1 MKAKQHINI
10 FQMDKQLQSGSG
22 TIFYTV
28 KGQGQAVVFLHG
40 FLEDHS
46 IWNDF
51 SDQLQNKFRCIC
63 IDLPGFGKSDV
74 FNESHS
80 MDFMAGKV
88 KEVLEKEKIGK
99 CILVGHSMGG
109 YVSLAFAKLFPGML
123 SGLVLFH
130 SQAASDSNESKKN
143 RDRTIKIVQQNHT
156 AFIHSFIPGLFA
168 EENIPHFKAEI
179 EALRKVA
186 EKTPAKG
193 IIAALLGMRDRESH
207 LDTLEKLQAP
217 VYFIIGK
224 QDSRIPLETVMQQ
237 LALPSDCEA
246 LIMDHV
252 GHMGFIEAKEKTF
265 LSLEHFLER
274 NLC

>member
-1 MKAKQHINI
+1 ME
-10 FQMDKQLQSGSG
+10 KQLQSGTG

-28 KGQGQAVVFLHG
+28 NGMGPAVVFLHG

-51 SDQLQNKFRCIC
+51 SDQLQNKYSCIC

-74 FNESHS
+74 FAESHP

-88 KEVLEKEKIGK
+88 NEVLENEKIEK
-99 CILVGHSMGG
+99 CVLVGHSMGG
-109 YVSLAFAKLFPGML
+109 YVSLAFAKLFPEKL
-123 SGLVLFH
+123 RGLVLFH
-130 SQAASDSNESKKN
+130 SQAASDSAESKKN

-156 AFIHSFIPGLFA
+156 AFIHSFIPSLFA
-168 EENIPHFKAEI
+168 EENISNFTAEI
-179 EALRKVA
+179 EELRKIA
-186 EKTPAKG
+186 GETLDKG
-193 IIAALLGMRDRESH
+193 IVAALIGMRDRESH
-207 LDTLEKLQAP
+207 LDTLVKLQAP

-224 QDSRIPLETVMQQ
+224 QDSKISMETILPQ
-237 LALPSDCEA
+237 LRLPSNCEA
-246 LIMDHV
+246 LIMDNA

-274 NLC
+274 NLHN

>member
-1 MKAKQHINI
+1 ME
-10 FQMDKQLQSGSG
+10 KQLQLESG

-28 KGQGQAVVFLHG
+28 KGSGPAVVLLHG

-51 SDQLQNKFRCIC
+51 SDQLQKNFTCIC

-74 FNESHS
+74 FDVSHS
-80 MDFMAGKV
+80 MDFMARKV
-88 KEVLEKEKIGK
+88 KEVLENEKIGN

-109 YVSLAFAKLFPGML
+109 YVSLAFAKLYPQKL

-130 SQAASDSNESKKN
+130 SQAASDSAESKKN

-156 AFIHSFIPGLFA
+156 AFIHSFIPSLFA
-168 EENIPHFKAEI
+168 EDHVADFSNEI
-179 EALRKVA
+179 DALRKTA
-186 EKTPAKG
+186 EKTSSKG
-193 IIAALLGMRDRESH
+193 IVAALLGMRDRESH
-207 LDTLEKLQAP
+207 LDTIEKLQAP
-217 VYFIIGK
+217 VYYIIGK
-224 QDSRIPLETVMQQ
+224 QDSRIPMETIIPQLE
-237 LALPSDCEA
+237 LPSNCEA
-246 LIMDHV
+246 LIMDEV

-274 NLC
+274 NLF

>member
-1 MKAKQHINI
+1 ME
-10 FQMDKQLQSGSG
+10 KQLQSGSG

-28 KGQGQAVVFLHG
+28 KGKGPAVVFLHG

-46 IWNDF
+46 IWNVF
-51 SDQLQNKFRCIC
+51 SDQLQNKFSCIC

-80 MDFMAGKV
+80 MNFMANKV
-88 KEVLEKEKIGK
+88 NEVLDNEQLEK

-109 YVSLAFAKLFPGML
+109 YVSLDFAKLYPEKL

-130 SQAASDSNESKKN
+130 SQAASDNTESKKN

-186 EKTPAKG
+186 DKTPAKG

-207 LDTLEKLQAP
+207 LDTLEKLKAP

-224 QDSRIPLETVMQQ
+224 QDSKIPVETILPQ
-237 LALPSDCEA
+237 LRLPSNCEA
-246 LIMDHV
+246 LIMNDV

-265 LSLEHFLER
+265 ISLEHFLER

>member
-1 MKAKQHINI
+1 ME
-10 FQMDKQLQSGSG
+10 KQLQSGSG

-28 KGQGQAVVFLHG
+28 NGMGPAVVLLHG

-51 SDQLQNKFRCIC
+51 SDQLQNKYTCIC

-74 FNESHS
+74 FAESHP
-80 MDFMAGKV
+80 MDFMARKV
-88 KEVLEKEKIGK
+88 NEVLENEKIEK
-99 CILVGHSMGG
+99 CVLVGHSMGG
-109 YVSLAFAKLFPGML
+109 YVSLAFAKLFPEKL

-130 SQAASDSNESKKN
+130 SQAASDSEEGKKN

-156 AFIHSFIPGLFA
+156 AFIHSFIPSLFA
-168 EENIPHFKAEI
+168 KDHVADFSNEI
-179 EALRKVA
+179 DALKKIA
-186 EKTPAKG
+186 DKTPAKG

-207 LDTLEKLQAP
+207 LDTLEKLQTP

-224 QDSRIPLETVMQQ
+224 QDSRIPMETILPQ
-237 LALPSDCEA
+237 LRLPSNCEA
-246 LIMDHV
+246 LIMDEV

-274 NLC
+274 NLFN

>member
-1 MKAKQHINI
+1 ME
-10 FQMDKQLQSGSG
+10 KQLQSGTG

-28 KGQGQAVVFLHG
+28 KGRGPVLVLLHG

-51 SDQLQNKFRCIC
+51 SDQLQKKYTCIC

-74 FNESHS
+74 FAESHP
-80 MDFMAGKV
+80 MDFMARKV
-88 KEVLEKEKIGK
+88 NEVLENEKLEK
-99 CILVGHSMGG
+99 CVLVGHSMGG
-109 YVSLAFAKLFPGML
+109 YVSLAFSKLFPEKL
-123 SGLVLFH
+123 RGLVLFH
-130 SQAASDSNESKKN
+130 SQAASDNEEGKKN

-156 AFIHSFIPGLFA
+156 AFIHSFIPSLFA
-168 EENIPHFKAEI
+168 EDHVADFSNEI
-179 EALRKVA
+179 DALKKIGD
-186 EKTPAKG
+186 KTPAKG
-193 IIAALLGMRDRESH
+193 IIAALRGMRDRESQ
-207 LDTLEKLQAP
+207 LDTLEKLEAP

-224 QDSRIPLETVMQQ
+224 QDSRIPMETVMQQ
-237 LALPSDCEA
+237 LELPSNCEA

-274 NLC
+274 NLF